1 MKNISGSEEPL
12 SEYKSDVIKEIDVE
26 DLHYMQDN
34 RQIQLAT
41 EGASRERKRATRQYI
56 PRAIMRE
63 KCTTRLGWDSTQKP
77 GTQQAYPALK
87 YERKMH
93 NEGWHDRPITLGRL
107 GSPLAFPF
115 RIAKSRQSSRSV
127 HGGSWGPMFRYNLNA
142 IDKERTMETCMT
154 CREKEQNRLAT
165 EITSTER
172 NSIGYA
178 DVQIKSARNGRRDS
192 LIKSREQ
199 DIYNSAS
206 KVPKATPCG
215 QSPMG
220 TPNAQDIIL

>member
-1 MKNISGSEEPL
+1 MGEKIRERLKNIDGSEEPL

-87 YERKMH
+87 HERKMH
-93 NEGWHDRPITLGRL
+93 NESKGTGRWQYCPRLVGAWRLLG
-107 GSPLAFPF
+107 
-115 RIAKSRQSSRSV
+115 
-127 HGGSWGPMFRYNLNA
+127 
-142 IDKERTMETCMT
+142 
-154 CREKEQNRLAT
+154 
-165 EITSTER
+165 
-172 NSIGYA
+172 A
-178 DVQIKSARNGRRDS
+178 DVQIQSERN
-192 LIKSREQ
+192 
-199 DIYNSAS
+199 
-206 KVPKATPCG
+206 
-215 QSPMG
+215 
-220 TPNAQDIIL
+220 

>member
-1 MKNISGSEEPL
+1 MKNINGSEEPL

-63 KCTTRLGWDSTQKP
+63 KCTTRLGWDSPQKP
-77 GTQQAYPALK
+77 DTQQAYPALK
-87 YERKMH
+87 YERKVH
-93 NEGWHDRPITLGRL
+93 DEGGHDRPITLGRL

-142 IDKERTMETCMT
+142 IDKERAMETCMT
-154 CREKEQNRLAT
+154 CREKEKNRLAT
-165 EITSTER
+165 EITSTGR

-178 DVQIKSARNGRRDS
+178 DVQKNLHGMNG
-192 LIKSREQ
+192 
-199 DIYNSAS
+199 
-206 KVPKATPCG
+206 
-215 QSPMG
+215 G
-220 TPNAQDIIL
+220 TRS

>member
-1 MKNISGSEEPL
+1 MGEKIRERMKNIDGSEEPL

-77 GTQQAYPALK
+77 GTRQAYPALK

-93 NEGWHDRPITLGRL
+93 NEGGHDRPITLGRL

-142 IDKERTMETCMT
+142 IDKERAMESCMT
-154 CREKEQNRLAT
+154 
-165 EITSTER
+165 
-172 NSIGYA
+172 
-178 DVQIKSARNGRRDS
+178 
-192 LIKSREQ
+192 
-199 DIYNSAS
+199 
-206 KVPKATPCG
+206 
-215 QSPMG
+215 
-220 TPNAQDIIL
+220 

>member
-63 KCTTRLGWDSTQKP
+63 KCTTRLGC
-77 GTQQAYPALK
+77 PALK

-93 NEGWHDRPITLGRL
+93 NEGGHDRPITLGRL

-142 IDKERTMETCMT
+142 IDKERAMESCMT
-154 CREKEQNRLAT
+154 
-165 EITSTER
+165 
-172 NSIGYA
+172 
-178 DVQIKSARNGRRDS
+178 
-192 LIKSREQ
+192 
-199 DIYNSAS
+199 
-206 KVPKATPCG
+206 
-215 QSPMG
+215 
-220 TPNAQDIIL
+220 

>member
-77 GTQQAYPALK
+77 DKQQAYPALI

-93 NEGWHDRPITLGRL
+93 NEGGHDRPITLGRL

-142 IDKERTMETCMT
+142 IDKERAMESCMT
-154 CREKEQNRLAT
+154 
-165 EITSTER
+165 
-172 NSIGYA
+172 
-178 DVQIKSARNGRRDS
+178 
-192 LIKSREQ
+192 
-199 DIYNSAS
+199 
-206 KVPKATPCG
+206 
-215 QSPMG
+215 
-220 TPNAQDIIL
+220 

>member
-1 MKNISGSEEPL
+1 
-12 SEYKSDVIKEIDVE
+12 
-26 DLHYMQDN
+26 
-34 RQIQLAT
+34 
-41 EGASRERKRATRQYI
+41 
-56 PRAIMRE
+56 MRE

-77 GTQQAYPALK
+77 GTRQAYPALK
-87 YERKMH
+87 YERKKH
-93 NEGWHDRPITLGRL
+93 NEGGHDRPITLGRL